1 MDRPYNILFLA
12 VAQTILWAGL
22 YYLFPALFARWEL
35 NLGFSKTAIASA
47 FTSALI
53 ISSVLAPL
61 VGNLID
67 KGHGQKIL
75 IGSSIL
81 GAAGLIVLS
90 FSSEFWVFFLTW
102 SVIGIALSGCLYEP
116 CFAYVTKVRG
126 TKAKDAIIFITL
138 IAGFAGTVSFPVANI
153 FADLINWQASARLF
167 AFVILLFVV
176 PILFLSTKNEDK
188 HSINL
193 NSSPDKISNYKLRD
207 DLIRPEFSYLFFSFF
222 VLALAHGMIITHI
235 IPLLIER
242 NISNSIQLFISA
254 SIGPMQVLGRIIMI
268 ILQKQNFSINIISTL
283 TFLLKIIG
291 TVFLIY
297 ANDNIYFL
305 ILFVIFQG
313 SGAGMTS
320 ISRAVVTA
328 NIMGYERFGSVSGAM
343 SIGFTGGTALSSF
356 LGAQLW
362 EWNGYDFMLKIVS
375 ILLIMG
381 FISFII
387 ALKID
392 QNKKLI
398 N

>member
-53 ISSVLAPL
+53 ISSILAPL

-242 NISNSIQLFISA
+242 NISNSIQLLISA

-375 ILLIMG
+375 ILLIIG
-381 FISFII
+381 FISFVI

-392 QNKKLI
+392 QNNKRV
-398 N
+398 

>member
-53 ISSVLAPL
+53 ISSLLAPL

-67 KGHGQKIL
+67 KGYGQKIL

-176 PILFLSTKNEDK
+176 PILFVSTKNEDK

-193 NSSPDKISNYKLRD
+193 NSSSDKISNYKLRD

-242 NISNSIQLFISA
+242 NISNSIQLLISA

-381 FISFII
+381 FISFVI

-392 QNKKLI
+392 QNNKRV
-398 N
+398 

>member
-53 ISSVLAPL
+53 ISSLLAPL

-176 PILFLSTKNEDK
+176 PILFVSTKNEDK

-193 NSSPDKISNYKLRD
+193 NSSSDKISNYKLRD

-242 NISNSIQLFISA
+242 NISNSIQLLISA

-381 FISFII
+381 FISFVI

-392 QNKKLI
+392 QNNKRV
-398 N
+398 

>member
-53 ISSVLAPL
+53 ISSILAPL

-242 NISNSIQLFISA
+242 NISNSIQLLISA

-381 FISFII
+381 FISFVI
-387 ALKID
+387 ALKTD
-392 QNKKLI
+392 QNNKKV
-398 N
+398 

>member
-53 ISSVLAPL
+53 ISSLLAPL

-153 FADLINWQASARLF
+153 FADFINWQASARLF

-242 NISNSIQLFISA
+242 NISNSIQLLISA

-381 FISFII
+381 FISFVI

-392 QNKKLI
+392 QNNKKV
-398 N
+398 

>member
-53 ISSVLAPL
+53 ISSLLAPL

-242 NISNSIQLFISA
+242 NISNSIQLLISA

-381 FISFII
+381 FISFVI

-392 QNKKLI
+392 QNNKRV
-398 N
+398 

>member
-1 MDRPYNILFLA
+1 
-12 VAQTILWAGL
+12 
-22 YYLFPALFARWEL
+22 
-35 NLGFSKTAIASA
+35 
-47 FTSALI
+47 
-53 ISSVLAPL
+53 
-61 VGNLID
+61 
-67 KGHGQKIL
+67 
-75 IGSSIL
+75 
-81 GAAGLIVLS
+81 
-90 FSSEFWVFFLTW
+90 
-102 SVIGIALSGCLYEP
+102 
-116 CFAYVTKVRG
+116 
-126 TKAKDAIIFITL
+126 
-138 IAGFAGTVSFPVANI
+138 
-153 FADLINWQASARLF
+153 
-167 AFVILLFVV
+167 
-176 PILFLSTKNEDK
+176 
-188 HSINL
+188 
-193 NSSPDKISNYKLRD
+193 
-207 DLIRPEFSYLFFSFF
+207 LIRPEFSYLFFSFF

-242 NISNSIQLFISA
+242 NISNSIQLLISA

-381 FISFII
+381 FISFVI

-392 QNKKLI
+392 QNNKRV
-398 N
+398 

>member
-53 ISSVLAPL
+53 ISSILAPL

-242 NISNSIQLFISA
+242 NISNSIQLLISA

-381 FISFII
+381 FISFVI

-392 QNKKLI
+392 QNNKRV
-398 N
+398 

>member
-35 NLGFSKTAIASA
+35 YLGFSKTAIASA

-242 NISNSIQLFISA
+242 NISNSIQLLISA

-381 FISFII
+381 FISFVI

-392 QNKKLI
+392 QNNKRV
-398 N
+398 

>member
-53 ISSVLAPL
+53 ISSILAPL

-81 GAAGLIVLS
+81 GASGLIVLS

-176 PILFLSTKNEDK
+176 PILFVSTKNEDK

-193 NSSPDKISNYKLRD
+193 NSFSDKISNYKLRD

-242 NISNSIQLFISA
+242 NISNSIQLLISA

-381 FISFII
+381 FISFVI

>member
-1 MDRPYNILFLA
+1 M
-12 VAQTILWAGL
+12 
-22 YYLFPALFARWEL
+22 
-35 NLGFSKTAIASA
+35 
-47 FTSALI
+47 
-53 ISSVLAPL
+53 
-61 VGNLID
+61 
-67 KGHGQKIL
+67 
-75 IGSSIL
+75 
-81 GAAGLIVLS
+81 
-90 FSSEFWVFFLTW
+90 
-102 SVIGIALSGCLYEP
+102 
-116 CFAYVTKVRG
+116 
-126 TKAKDAIIFITL
+126 
-138 IAGFAGTVSFPVANI
+138 
-153 FADLINWQASARLF
+153 
-167 AFVILLFVV
+167 
-176 PILFLSTKNEDK
+176 FLSTKNEDK

-242 NISNSIQLFISA
+242 NISNSIQLLISA

-268 ILQKQNFSINIISTL
+268 ILQRQNFSINIISTL

-381 FISFII
+381 FISFVI

-392 QNKKLI
+392 QNNKKV
-398 N
+398 

>member
-53 ISSVLAPL
+53 ISSLLAPL

-67 KGHGQKIL
+67 KGYGQKIL

-242 NISNSIQLFISA
+242 NISNSIQLLISA

-381 FISFII
+381 FISFVI

>member
-53 ISSVLAPL
+53 ISSLLAPL

-153 FADLINWQASARLF
+153 FADFINWQASARLF

-242 NISNSIQLFISA
+242 NISNSIQLLISA

-362 EWNGYDFMLKIVS
+362 EWIGYDFMLKIVS

-381 FISFII
+381 FISFVI

-392 QNKKLI
+392 QNNKRV
-398 N
+398 

>member
-53 ISSVLAPL
+53 ISSLLAPL

-138 IAGFAGTVSFPVANI
+138 IAGFAGTVSFPVSNI

-176 PILFLSTKNEDK
+176 PILFHSTKNEDK

-222 VLALAHGMIITHI
+222 VLALAHGNIITHI

-242 NISNSIQLFISA
+242 NISNSIQFLISA

>member
-1 MDRPYNILFLA
+1 MYKR
-12 VAQTILWAGL
+12 QILWAGL

-53 ISSVLAPL
+53 ISSLLAPL

-242 NISNSIQLFISA
+242 NISNSIQLLISA

-362 EWNGYDFMLKIVS
+362 DWNGYDFMLKIVS

-381 FISFII
+381 FISFVI

-392 QNKKLI
+392 QNNKRV
-398 N
+398 

>member
-1 MDRPYNILFLA
+1 MYKR
-12 VAQTILWAGL
+12 QILWAGL

-53 ISSVLAPL
+53 ISSLLAPL

-81 GAAGLIVLS
+81 GASGLIVLS

-242 NISNSIQLFISA
+242 NISNSIQLLISA

>member
-12 VAQTILWAGL
+12 VAQTNLWAGL

-242 NISNSIQLFISA
+242 NISNSIQLLISA

-381 FISFII
+381 FISFVI

-392 QNKKLI
+392 QNNKRV
-398 N
+398 

>member
-53 ISSVLAPL
+53 ISSILAPL

>member
-53 ISSVLAPL
+53 ISSILAPL

-81 GAAGLIVLS
+81 GASGLIVLS

-176 PILFLSTKNEDK
+176 PILFVSTKNEDK

-242 NISNSIQLFISA
+242 NISNSIQLLISA

-381 FISFII
+381 FISFVI

>member
-1 MDRPYNILFLA
+1 M
-12 VAQTILWAGL
+12 
-22 YYLFPALFARWEL
+22 FARWEL

-53 ISSVLAPL
+53 ISSLLAPL

-193 NSSPDKISNYKLRD
+193 NSSSDKISNYKLRD

-242 NISNSIQLFISA
+242 NISNSIQLLISA
-254 SIGPMQVLGRIIMI
+254 SIGPMQVLG
-268 ILQKQNFSINIISTL
+268 LS
-283 TFLLKIIG
+283 
-291 TVFLIY
+291 LIH
-297 ANDNIYFL
+297 I
-305 ILFVIFQG
+305 
-313 SGAGMTS
+313 
-320 ISRAVVTA
+320 
-328 NIMGYERFGSVSGAM
+328 
-343 SIGFTGGTALSSF
+343 
-356 LGAQLW
+356 
-362 EWNGYDFMLKIVS
+362 
-375 ILLIMG
+375 
-381 FISFII
+381 
-387 ALKID
+387 
-392 QNKKLI
+392 
-398 N
+398 

>member
-53 ISSVLAPL
+53 ISSILAPL

-242 NISNSIQLFISA
+242 NISNSIQLLISA

-268 ILQKQNFSINIISTL
+268 ILQKQNYSINIISTL

-381 FISFII
+381 FLSFVI

>member
-53 ISSVLAPL
+53 ISSLLAPL

-242 NISNSIQLFISA
+242 NISNSIQLLISA
-254 SIGPMQVLGRIIMI
+254 LIGPMQVLGRIIMI

-381 FISFII
+381 FISFVI

-392 QNKKLI
+392 QNNKRV
-398 N
+398 

>member
-53 ISSVLAPL
+53 ISSLLAPL

-67 KGHGQKIL
+67 KGYGQKIL

-81 GAAGLIVLS
+81 GASGLIVLS

-176 PILFLSTKNEDK
+176 PILFVSTKNEDK

-193 NSSPDKISNYKLRD
+193 NSFSDKISNYKLRD

-242 NISNSIQLFISA
+242 NISNSIQLLISA

-381 FISFII
+381 FISFVI

>member
-47 FTSALI
+47 FASALI

-81 GAAGLIVLS
+81 GASGLIVLS

-188 HSINL
+188 NSVNL

-242 NISNSIQLFISA
+242 NISNSIQLLISA

-381 FISFII
+381 FISFVI

-392 QNKKLI
+392 QNNKRV
-398 N
+398 

>member
-53 ISSVLAPL
+53 ISSLLAPL

-242 NISNSIQLFISA
+242 NISNSIQLLISA

-268 ILQKQNFSINIISTL
+268 ILQRQNFSINIISTL

-381 FISFII
+381 FISFVI

-392 QNKKLI
+392 QNNKKV
-398 N
+398 

>member
-242 NISNSIQLFISA
+242 NISNSIQLLISA

-381 FISFII
+381 FISFVI

-392 QNKKLI
+392 QNNKRV
-398 N
+398 

>member
-53 ISSVLAPL
+53 ISSLLAPL

-67 KGHGQKIL
+67 KGYGQKIL

-176 PILFLSTKNEDK
+176 PILFVSTKNEDK

-242 NISNSIQLFISA
+242 NISNSIQLLISA

-381 FISFII
+381 FISFVI

-392 QNKKLI
+392 QNNKRV
-398 N
+398 

>member
-53 ISSVLAPL
+53 ISSLLAPL

-67 KGHGQKIL
+67 KGYGQKIL

-242 NISNSIQLFISA
+242 NISNSIQLLISA

-381 FISFII
+381 FISFVI

-392 QNKKLI
+392 QNNKRV
-398 N
+398 

>member
-53 ISSVLAPL
+53 ISSLLAPL

-153 FADLINWQASARLF
+153 FADFINWQASARLF

-242 NISNSIQLFISA
+242 NISNSIQLLISA
-254 SIGPMQVLGRIIMI
+254 SIGPMQDLGRIIMI

-381 FISFII
+381 FISFVI

-392 QNKKLI
+392 QNNKRV
-398 N
+398 

>member
-53 ISSVLAPL
+53 ISSLLAPL

-193 NSSPDKISNYKLRD
+193 NSSPDKNSNYKLRD

-242 NISNSIQLFISA
+242 NISNSIQLLISA

>member
-53 ISSVLAPL
+53 ISSLLAPL

-102 SVIGIALSGCLYEP
+102 SVMGIALSGCLYEP

-242 NISNSIQLFISA
+242 NISNSIQLLISA

-381 FISFII
+381 FISFVI

-392 QNKKLI
+392 QNNKKV
-398 N
+398 

>member
-53 ISSVLAPL
+53 ISSILAPL

-81 GAAGLIVLS
+81 GASGLIVLS

-242 NISNSIQLFISA
+242 NISNSIQLLISA

-268 ILQKQNFSINIISTL
+268 ILQRQNFSINIISTL

-381 FISFII
+381 FISFVI

-392 QNKKLI
+392 QNNKRV
-398 N
+398 